1 MWAGC
6 CLIVSGCAAASS
18 PLGPQPAVSS
28 SPSAQTTATADSETL
43 ANSPTSESPSP
54 SATPARENVPIDWDT
69 GRGTPEQPEPDPS
82 PVGWYEAAFGGSA
95 SDQGR
100 VLYLSFDDGPGTSTP
115 EVLDLLRQYNAKAT
129 FFVIGSAAASQPTM
143 VEAIRA
149 DGHALGNHTWNHP
162 DLVGLSESAVAGE
175 LQDTGAV
182 AGTGPCMRPPYGS
195 IDRRAGGVSESLG
208 LQPIMWT
215 AQAFDW
221 KSTAT
226 PEQITQD
233 LKERTQPGAVVLLH
247 DGGGSRANT
256 VAALAQLLPFWTS
269 QGYELKAVP
278 ACQPDD
284 AP

>member
-6 CLIVSGCAAASS
+6 CLLASGCAAAGS
-18 PLGPQPAVSS
+18 PLSAPTSPSSSSSAQVTATADPATLASPSPSS
-28 SPSAQTTATADSETL
+28 SPSPSTAAPRQS
-43 ANSPTSESPSP
+43 
-54 SATPARENVPIDWDT
+54 VPVDWDS

-82 PVGWYEAAFGGSA
+82 PVGWYEAAFDGSA

-100 VLYLSFDDGPGTSTP
+100 VLYLSFDDGPGASTP
-115 EVLDLLRQYNAKAT
+115 EVLDLLRQYDAKAT
-129 FFVIGSAAASQPTM
+129 FFVIGSAAAAQPTV

-175 LQDTGAV
+175 LRDTDTV

-233 LKERTQPGAVVLLH
+233 LKDRTQPGAVVLLH
-247 DGGGSRANT
+247 DGGGPRANT